1 MKIKDFH
8 TQNEQEWRIIMKKII
23 KNGQGEYIEKKS
35 SFIAHI
41 FNVESE
47 EQAAAIIAEARKKYW
62 DARHNCY
69 AYILG
74 DKGEIQRFSDD
85 GEPSGTAGKPILE
98 VLAGNECSNCLCIIT
113 RYFGG
118 VLLGTGGLIRAY
130 TSAAK
135 EALADCETGVL
146 VDGVRASLDADYNY
160 VGKIQHLCIQNNI
173 TIVNTQYADNVT
185 FEIMMEKQDQ
195 PAFEKSLTELSSGKM
210 SLRDINDV
218 KMYRDDGGALSI

>member
-1 MKIKDFH
+1 
-8 TQNEQEWRIIMKKII
+8 MKKII

-35 SFIAHI
+35 KFIAHI

-47 EQAAAIIAEARKKYW
+47 QQAAAIIAEVKKKYW

-74 DKGEIQRFSDD
+74 NKGEIQRFSDD

-98 VLAGNECSNCLCIIT
+98 VLSGNECSNCLCVVT

-130 TSAAK
+130 TSASK
-135 EALADCETGVL
+135 EALDDCLTGEL
-146 VDGVRASLDADYNY
+146 VEGVHAYLDADYNY
-160 VGKIQHLCIQNNI
+160 VGKIQHLCIQDDI
-173 TIVNTQYADNVT
+173 TVVNTEYSDNVI
-185 FEIMMEKQDQ
+185 FELMMEKQVRQ
-195 PAFEKSLTELSSGKM
+195 KFEKALTEMSSG
-210 SLRDINDV
+210 SIGLREIKEV
-218 KMYRDDGGALSI
+218 KLYRDGRGILSM

>member
-1 MKIKDFH
+1 
-8 TQNEQEWRIIMKKII
+8 MKKII

-35 SFIAHI
+35 KFIAHI

-47 EQAAAIIAEARKKYW
+47 QQAAAIIAEVKKKYW

-74 DKGEIQRFSDD
+74 NKGEIQRFSDD

-98 VLAGNECSNCLCIIT
+98 VLSGNECSNCLCVVT

-130 TSAAK
+130 TSASK
-135 EALADCETGVL
+135 EALDDCLTGEL
-146 VDGVRASLDADYNY
+146 VEGVHAYLDADYNY
-160 VGKIQHLCIQNNI
+160 VGKIQHLCIQDDI
-173 TIVNTQYADNVT
+173 TVVNTEYSDNVI
-185 FEIMMEKQDQ
+185 FELMMEKQVRQ
-195 PAFEKSLTELSSGKM
+195 KFEKALSSG
-210 SLRDINDV
+210 SIGLREIKEV
-218 KMYRDDGGALSI
+218 KMYRDGRGILSL

>member
-1 MKIKDFH
+1 
-8 TQNEQEWRIIMKKII
+8 MKKII

-35 SFIAHI
+35 KFIAHI

-47 EQAAAIIAEARKKYW
+47 QQAAAIIAEAKKKYW

-98 VLAGNECSNCLCIIT
+98 VLSGNECSDCLCIVT

-130 TSAAK
+130 TSASK
-135 EALADCETGVL
+135 EALDDCLTGEL
-146 VDGVRASLDADYNY
+146 VEGVHAYLDADYNY
-160 VGKIQHLCIQNNI
+160 VGKIQHLCIQHDI
-173 TIVNTQYADNVT
+173 TVVSTEYSDNVI
-185 FEIMMEKQDQ
+185 FELMMEKQVLQ
-195 PAFEKSLTELSSGKM
+195 KFEKTLTEMSSGRIG
-210 SLRDINDV
+210 LREIKEV
-218 KMYRDDGGALSI
+218 KMYRDGRGILSL

>member
-1 MKIKDFH
+1 
-8 TQNEQEWRIIMKKII
+8 MKKII

-35 SFIAHI
+35 KFIAHI

-47 EQAAAIIAEARKKYW
+47 QQAAAIIAEVKKKYW

-74 DKGEIQRFSDD
+74 NKGEIQRFSDD

-98 VLAGNECSNCLCIIT
+98 VLSGNECSNCLCIVT

-130 TSAAK
+130 TSASK
-135 EALADCETGVL
+135 EALDDCLTGEL
-146 VDGVRASLDADYNY
+146 VEGVHAYLDADYNY
-160 VGKIQHLCIQNNI
+160 VGKIQHLCTQYDI
-173 TIVNTQYADNVT
+173 TIVNTEYSDNVI
-185 FEIMMEKQDQ
+185 FELMMEKQVRQ
-195 PAFEKSLTELSSGKM
+195 KFEKALTEMSSG
-210 SLRDINDV
+210 SIGLREIKEV
-218 KMYRDDGGALSI
+218 KMYRDGRGILSL

>member
-1 MKIKDFH
+1 
-8 TQNEQEWRIIMKKII
+8 MKKII

-35 SFIAHI
+35 KFIAHI

-47 EQAAAIIAEARKKYW
+47 QQAAAVIAEAKKKYW

-98 VLAGNECSNCLCIIT
+98 VLSGNECSNCLCIVT

-130 TSAAK
+130 TSASK
-135 EALADCETGVL
+135 EALDDCLTGEL
-146 VDGVRASLDADYNY
+146 VEGVHAYLDADYNY
-160 VGKIQHLCIQNNI
+160 VGKIQHLCTQYDI
-173 TIVNTQYADNVT
+173 TVVNTEYSDNVI
-185 FEIMMEKQDQ
+185 FELMMEKQVRQ
-195 PAFEKSLTELSSGKM
+195 KFEKALTEMSSG
-210 SLRDINDV
+210 SIGLREIKEV
-218 KMYRDDGGALSI
+218 KMYRDGRGILSL

>member
-1 MKIKDFH
+1 
-8 TQNEQEWRIIMKKII
+8 MKKII

-35 SFIAHI
+35 RFIAHI

-47 EQAAAIIAEARKKYW
+47 EQASAIIAEVKKKYW

-69 AYILG
+69 AYIIG

-98 VLAGNECSNCLCIIT
+98 VLSGNECNNCLCVVT

-130 TSAAK
+130 TSASK
-135 EALADCETGVL
+135 EALADCVTGTL
-146 VDGVRASLDADYNY
+146 VDGICAYLDADYNY
-160 VGKIQHLCIQNNI
+160 VGKIQHLCIQDDI
-173 TIVNTQYADNVT
+173 TVVNTEYADNVT
-185 FEIMMEKQDQ
+185 FELMMEKQVQ
-195 PAFEKSLTELSSGKM
+195 NRFEKSLTELSSGKM
-210 SLRDINDV
+210 FMRDIKEV
-218 KMYRDDGGALSI
+218 KMYRDSNGVLSI

>member
-1 MKIKDFH
+1 
-8 TQNEQEWRIIMKKII
+8 MKKII

-35 SFIAHI
+35 KFIAHI

-47 EQAAAIIAEARKKYW
+47 QQAAAIIAEAKKKYW

-98 VLAGNECSNCLCIIT
+98 VLSGNECSNCLCIVT

-130 TSAAK
+130 TSASK
-135 EALADCETGVL
+135 EALDDCLTGEL
-146 VDGVRASLDADYNY
+146 VEGVHAYLDADYNY
-160 VGKIQHLCIQNNI
+160 VGKIQHLCIQDDI
-173 TIVNTQYADNVT
+173 TVVNTEYSDNVI
-185 FEIMMEKQDQ
+185 FELMMEKQVRQ
-195 PAFEKSLTELSSGKM
+195 RFEKALTEMSSGRIG
-210 SLRDINDV
+210 LRDINEV
-218 KMYRDDGGALSI
+218 KMYRDDRGILSL

>member
-1 MKIKDFH
+1 
-8 TQNEQEWRIIMKKII
+8 MKKII

-35 SFIAHI
+35 KFIAHI

-47 EQAAAIIAEARKKYW
+47 QQAAAIIAEVKKNYW

-74 DKGEIQRFSDD
+74 NKGEIQRFSDD

-98 VLAGNECSNCLCIIT
+98 VLSGNECSNCLCIVT

-130 TSAAK
+130 TSASK
-135 EALADCETGVL
+135 EALDDCLTGEL
-146 VDGVRASLDADYNY
+146 VEGVHAYLDADYNY
-160 VGKIQHLCIQNNI
+160 VGKIQHLCIQDDI
-173 TIVNTQYADNVT
+173 PVVNTEYSDNVI
-185 FEIMMEKQDQ
+185 FELMMEKQVRQ
-195 PAFEKSLTELSSGKM
+195 KFEKALTEMSSG
-210 SLRDINDV
+210 SIGLREIKEV
-218 KMYRDDGGALSI
+218 KMYRDGRGILSL

>member
-1 MKIKDFH
+1 
-8 TQNEQEWRIIMKKII
+8 MKKII

-35 SFIAHI
+35 KFIAHI

-47 EQAAAIIAEARKKYW
+47 QQAAAIIAEVKKKYW

-74 DKGEIQRFSDD
+74 NKGEIQRFSDD

-98 VLAGNECSNCLCIIT
+98 VLSGNECSNCLCIVT

-130 TSAAK
+130 TSASK
-135 EALADCETGVL
+135 EALDDCLTGEL
-146 VDGVRASLDADYNY
+146 VEGVHAYLDDDYNY
-160 VGKIQHLCIQNNI
+160 VGKIQHLCIQDDI
-173 TIVNTQYADNVT
+173 TVVNTEYSDKVI
-185 FEIMMEKQDQ
+185 FELMMEKQVRQ
-195 PAFEKSLTELSSGKM
+195 KFEKALTEMSSG
-210 SLRDINDV
+210 SIGLREIKEV
-218 KMYRDDGGALSI
+218 KMYRDGRGILSL

>member
-1 MKIKDFH
+1 
-8 TQNEQEWRIIMKKII
+8 MKKII

-35 SFIAHI
+35 KFIAHI

-47 EQAAAIIAEARKKYW
+47 QQAAAIIAEAKKKYW

-74 DKGEIQRFSDD
+74 NKGEIQRFSDD

-98 VLAGNECSNCLCIIT
+98 VLSGNECSNCLCIVT

-130 TSAAK
+130 TSASK
-135 EALADCETGVL
+135 EALDDCLTGEL
-146 VDGVRASLDADYNY
+146 VEGVHAYLDADYNY
-160 VGKIQHLCIQNNI
+160 VGKIQHLCTQYDI
-173 TIVNTQYADNVT
+173 TIVNTEYSDNVI
-185 FEIMMEKQDQ
+185 FELMMEKQVRQ
-195 PAFEKSLTELSSGKM
+195 RFEKALTEMSSGRIL
-210 SLRDINDV
+210 SLIH
-218 KMYRDDGGALSI
+218 I

>member
-1 MKIKDFH
+1 
-8 TQNEQEWRIIMKKII
+8 MKKII

-35 SFIAHI
+35 KFIAHI

-47 EQAAAIIAEARKKYW
+47 QQAAAIIAEVKKKYW

-74 DKGEIQRFSDD
+74 NKGEIQRFSDD

-98 VLAGNECSNCLCIIT
+98 VLSGNECSNCLCIVT

-130 TSAAK
+130 TSASK
-135 EALADCETGVL
+135 EALDDCLTGGL
-146 VDGVRASLDADYNY
+146 VEGVHAYLDADYNY
-160 VGKIQHLCIQNNI
+160 VGKIQHLCIQHDI
-173 TIVNTQYADNVT
+173 TVVSTEYSDNVI
-185 FEIMMEKQDQ
+185 FELMMEKQVLQ
-195 PAFEKSLTELSSGKM
+195 KFEKTLTEMSSGRIG
-210 SLRDINDV
+210 LREIMEV
-218 KMYRDDGGALSI
+218 KMYRDGRGILSL

>member
-1 MKIKDFH
+1 
-8 TQNEQEWRIIMKKII
+8 MKKII

-35 SFIAHI
+35 KFIAHI

-47 EQAAAIIAEARKKYW
+47 QQAAAIIAEAKKKYW

-74 DKGEIQRFSDD
+74 NKGEIQRFSDD

-98 VLAGNECSNCLCIIT
+98 VLSGNECSNCLCIVT

-130 TSAAK
+130 TSASK
-135 EALADCETGVL
+135 EALDDCLTGEL
-146 VDGVRASLDADYNY
+146 VEGVHAYLDADYNY
-160 VGKIQHLCIQNNI
+160 VGKIQHLCIQHDI
-173 TIVNTQYADNVT
+173 TVVSTEYSDNVI
-185 FEIMMEKQDQ
+185 FELMMEKQVLQ
-195 PAFEKSLTELSSGKM
+195 KFEKTLTEMSSGRIG
-210 SLRDINDV
+210 LREIKEV
-218 KMYRDDGGALSI
+218 KMYRDGRGILSL

>member
-1 MKIKDFH
+1 
-8 TQNEQEWRIIMKKII
+8 MKKII

-35 SFIAHI
+35 KFIAHI
-41 FNVESE
+41 FDVESE
-47 EQAAAIIAEARKKYW
+47 QQAAAIIAEVKKKYW

-98 VLAGNECSNCLCIIT
+98 VLSGNECSNCLCIVT

-130 TSAAK
+130 TSASK
-135 EALADCETGVL
+135 EALDDCLTGEL
-146 VDGVRASLDADYNY
+146 VEGVHAYLDADYNY
-160 VGKIQHLCIQNNI
+160 VGKIQHLCIQHDI
-173 TIVNTQYADNVT
+173 TVVSTEYSDNVI
-185 FEIMMEKQDQ
+185 FELMMEKQVLQ
-195 PAFEKSLTELSSGKM
+195 KFEKTLTEMSSGRIG
-210 SLRDINDV
+210 LREIMEV
-218 KMYRDDGGALSI
+218 KMYRDGRGILSL

>member
-1 MKIKDFH
+1 
-8 TQNEQEWRIIMKKII
+8 MKKII

-35 SFIAHI
+35 KFIAHI
-41 FNVESE
+41 FDVESE
-47 EQAAAIIAEARKKYW
+47 QQAAAIIAEVKKKYW

-98 VLAGNECSNCLCIIT
+98 VLSGNECSNCLCIVT

-130 TSAAK
+130 TSASK
-135 EALADCETGVL
+135 EALDDCLTGEL
-146 VDGVRASLDADYNY
+146 VEGVHAYLDADYNY
-160 VGKIQHLCIQNNI
+160 VGKIQHLCIQHDI
-173 TIVNTQYADNVT
+173 TVVSTEYSDNAI
-185 FEIMMEKQDQ
+185 FELMMEKQVLQ
-195 PAFEKSLTELSSGKM
+195 KFEKTLTEMSSGRIG
-210 SLRDINDV
+210 LREIMEV
-218 KMYRDDGGALSI
+218 KMYRDGRGILSL

>member
-1 MKIKDFH
+1 
-8 TQNEQEWRIIMKKII
+8 MKKII

-35 SFIAHI
+35 KFIAHI

-47 EQAAAIIAEARKKYW
+47 QQAAAIIAGVKKKYW

-74 DKGEIQRFSDD
+74 NKGEIQRFSDD

-98 VLAGNECSNCLCIIT
+98 VLSGNECSNCLCIVT

-130 TSAAK
+130 TSASK
-135 EALADCETGVL
+135 EALDDCLTGEL
-146 VDGVRASLDADYNY
+146 VEGVHAYLDADYNY
-160 VGKIQHLCIQNNI
+160 VGKIQHLCIQDDI
-173 TIVNTQYADNVT
+173 TVVNTEYSDNVI
-185 FEIMMEKQDQ
+185 FELMMEKQVRQ
-195 PAFEKSLTELSSGKM
+195 KFEKALTEMSSG
-210 SLRDINDV
+210 SIGLRKIKEV
-218 KMYRDDGGALSI
+218 KMYRDGRGILSL

>member
-1 MKIKDFH
+1 
-8 TQNEQEWRIIMKKII
+8 MKKII

-35 SFIAHI
+35 KFIAHI

-47 EQAAAIIAEARKKYW
+47 QQAAAIIAEVKKKYW

-74 DKGEIQRFSDD
+74 KKGEIQRCSDD

-98 VLAGNECSNCLCIIT
+98 VLSGNECSNCLCIVT

-130 TSAAK
+130 TSASK
-135 EALADCETGVL
+135 EALDDCLTGEL
-146 VDGVRASLDADYNY
+146 VEGVHAYLDADYNY
-160 VGKIQHLCIQNNI
+160 VGKIQHLCIQDDI
-173 TIVNTQYADNVT
+173 TVVNTEYSDKVI
-185 FEIMMEKQDQ
+185 FELMMEKQVRQ
-195 PAFEKSLTELSSGKM
+195 KFEKALTEMSSG
-210 SLRDINDV
+210 SIGLREIKEV
-218 KMYRDDGGALSI
+218 KMYRDGRGILSL

>member
-1 MKIKDFH
+1 
-8 TQNEQEWRIIMKKII
+8 MKKII

-35 SFIAHI
+35 KFIAHI

-47 EQAAAIIAEARKKYW
+47 QQAAAIIAEVKKKYW

-74 DKGEIQRFSDD
+74 NKGEIQRFSDD

-98 VLAGNECSNCLCIIT
+98 VLSGNECSNCLCIVT

-130 TSAAK
+130 TSASK
-135 EALADCETGVL
+135 EALDDCLTGEL
-146 VDGVRASLDADYNY
+146 VEGVHAYLDADYNY
-160 VGKIQHLCIQNNI
+160 VGKIQHLCIQHDI
-173 TIVNTQYADNVT
+173 TVVNTEYSDNVI
-185 FEIMMEKQDQ
+185 FELMMEKQVRQ
-195 PAFEKSLTELSSGKM
+195 KFEKALTEMSSG
-210 SLRDINDV
+210 SIVLREIKEV
-218 KMYRDDGGALSI
+218 KMYRDGRGILSL

>member
-1 MKIKDFH
+1 
-8 TQNEQEWRIIMKKII
+8 MKKII

-35 SFIAHI
+35 KFIAHI

-47 EQAAAIIAEARKKYW
+47 QQAAAIIAEVKKKYW

-74 DKGEIQRFSDD
+74 NKGEIQRFSDD

-98 VLAGNECSNCLCIIT
+98 VLSGNECSNCLCIVT

-130 TSAAK
+130 TSASK
-135 EALADCETGVL
+135 EALDDCLTGEL
-146 VDGVRASLDADYNY
+146 VEGVHAYLDADYNY
-160 VGKIQHLCIQNNI
+160 VGKIQHLCIQDDI
-173 TIVNTQYADNVT
+173 TVVNTEYSDNVI
-185 FEIMMEKQDQ
+185 FELMMEKQVRQ
-195 PAFEKSLTELSSGKM
+195 KFEKALTGNSGVSLKT
-210 SLRDINDV
+210 
-218 KMYRDDGGALSI
+218 

>member
-1 MKIKDFH
+1 
-8 TQNEQEWRIIMKKII
+8 MKKII

-35 SFIAHI
+35 KFIAHI

-47 EQAAAIIAEARKKYW
+47 QQAAAIIAEAKKKYW

-74 DKGEIQRFSDD
+74 NKGEIQRFSDD

-98 VLAGNECSNCLCIIT
+98 VLSGNECSNCLCIVT

-130 TSAAK
+130 TSASK
-135 EALADCETGVL
+135 EALDDCLTGEL
-146 VDGVRASLDADYNY
+146 VEGVHAYLDADYNY
-160 VGKIQHLCIQNNI
+160 VGKIQHLCIQHDI
-173 TIVNTQYADNVT
+173 TVVSTEYSDNVI
-185 FEIMMEKQDQ
+185 FELMMEKQVLQ
-195 PAFEKSLTELSSGKM
+195 KFEKTLTEMSSGRTG
-210 SLRDINDV
+210 LREIKEV
-218 KMYRDDGGALSI
+218 KMYRDGRGILSL

>member
-1 MKIKDFH
+1 
-8 TQNEQEWRIIMKKII
+8 MKKII

-35 SFIAHI
+35 KFIAHI

-47 EQAAAIIAEARKKYW
+47 QQAAAIIAEVKKKYW

-74 DKGEIQRFSDD
+74 NKGEIQRFSDD

-98 VLAGNECSNCLCIIT
+98 VLSGNECSNCLCIVT

-130 TSAAK
+130 TSASK
-135 EALADCETGVL
+135 EALDDCLTGEL
-146 VDGVRASLDADYNY
+146 VEGVHAYLDADYNY
-160 VGKIQHLCIQNNI
+160 VGKIQHLCTQYDI
-173 TIVNTQYADNVT
+173 TIVNTEYSDNVI
-185 FEIMMEKQDQ
+185 FELMMEKQVRQ
-195 PAFEKSLTELSSGKM
+195 RFEKALTEMSSG
-210 SLRDINDV
+210 SIGLREIKEV
-218 KMYRDDGGALSI
+218 KMYRDGRGILSL

>member
-1 MKIKDFH
+1 
-8 TQNEQEWRIIMKKII
+8 MKKII

-35 SFIAHI
+35 KFIAHI

-47 EQAAAIIAEARKKYW
+47 QQAAAIIAEVKKKYW

-98 VLAGNECSNCLCIIT
+98 VLSGNECSNCLCIVT

-130 TSAAK
+130 TSASK
-135 EALADCETGVL
+135 EALDDCLTGEL
-146 VDGVRASLDADYNY
+146 VEGVHAYLDADYNY
-160 VGKIQHLCIQNNI
+160 VGKIQHLCIQHDI
-173 TIVNTQYADNVT
+173 TVVSTEYSDNVI
-185 FEIMMEKQDQ
+185 FELMMEKQVLQ
-195 PAFEKSLTELSSGKM
+195 KFEKTLTEMSSGRIG
-210 SLRDINDV
+210 LREIMEV
-218 KMYRDDGGALSI
+218 KMYRDGRGILSL

>member
-1 MKIKDFH
+1 
-8 TQNEQEWRIIMKKII
+8 MKKII

-35 SFIAHI
+35 KFIAHI

-47 EQAAAIIAEARKKYW
+47 QQAAAIIAEVKKKYW

-74 DKGEIQRFSDD
+74 NKGEIQRFSDD

-98 VLAGNECSNCLCIIT
+98 VLSGNECSNCLCIVT

-130 TSAAK
+130 TSASK
-135 EALADCETGVL
+135 EALDDCLTGEL
-146 VDGVRASLDADYNY
+146 VEGVHAYLDADYNY
-160 VGKIQHLCIQNNI
+160 VGKIQHLCIQDDI
-173 TIVNTQYADNVT
+173 TVVNTEYSDNVI
-185 FEIMMEKQDQ
+185 FELMMEKQVWQ
-195 PAFEKSLTELSSGKM
+195 KFEKALTEMSSG
-210 SLRDINDV
+210 SIGLREIKEV
-218 KMYRDDGGALSI
+218 KMYRDGSGILSL

>member
-1 MKIKDFH
+1 
-8 TQNEQEWRIIMKKII
+8 MKKII

-35 SFIAHI
+35 KFIAHI

-47 EQAAAIIAEARKKYW
+47 QQAAAIIAEVKKKYW

-74 DKGEIQRFSDD
+74 NKGEIQRFSDD

-98 VLAGNECSNCLCIIT
+98 VLSGNECSNCLCIVT

-130 TSAAK
+130 TSASK
-135 EALADCETGVL
+135 EALDDCLTGEL
-146 VDGVRASLDADYNY
+146 VEGVHAYLDADYNY
-160 VGKIQHLCIQNNI
+160 VGKIQHLCIQDDI
-173 TIVNTQYADNVT
+173 TVVNTEYSDNVI
-185 FEIMMEKQDQ
+185 FELMMEKQVRQ
-195 PAFEKSLTELSSGKM
+195 KFEKALKEM
-210 SLRDINDV
+210 SAGSIGLREIKEG
-218 KMYRDDGGALSI
+218 KMYREGRGIVSL

>member
-1 MKIKDFH
+1 
-8 TQNEQEWRIIMKKII
+8 MKKII

-35 SFIAHI
+35 KFIAHI

-47 EQAAAIIAEARKKYW
+47 QQAAAVIAEAKKKYW

-98 VLAGNECSNCLCIIT
+98 VLSGNECSNCLCIVT

-130 TSAAK
+130 TSASK
-135 EALADCETGVL
+135 EALDDCLTGEL
-146 VDGVRASLDADYNY
+146 VEGVHAYLDADYNY
-160 VGKIQHLCIQNNI
+160 VGKIQHLCIQDDI
-173 TIVNTQYADNVT
+173 TVVNTEYSDNVI
-185 FEIMMEKQDQ
+185 FELMMEKQVRQ
-195 PAFEKSLTELSSGKM
+195 KFEKALTELSSG
-210 SLRDINDV
+210 SIGLREIKEV
-218 KMYRDDGGALSI
+218 KMYRDGRGILSL

>member
-1 MKIKDFH
+1 
-8 TQNEQEWRIIMKKII
+8 MKKII

-35 SFIAHI
+35 KFIAHI

-47 EQAAAIIAEARKKYW
+47 QQAAAIIAEVKKKYW

-74 DKGEIQRFSDD
+74 NKGEIQRFSDD

-98 VLAGNECSNCLCIIT
+98 VLSGNECSNCLCVVT

-130 TSAAK
+130 TSASK
-135 EALADCETGVL
+135 EALDDCLTGEL
-146 VDGVRASLDADYNY
+146 VEGVHAYLDADYNY
-160 VGKIQHLCIQNNI
+160 VGKIQHLCIQDDI
-173 TIVNTQYADNVT
+173 TVVNTEYSDNVI
-185 FEIMMEKQDQ
+185 FELMMEKQVRQ
-195 PAFEKSLTELSSGKM
+195 IGRAH
-210 SLRDINDV
+210 V
-218 KMYRDDGGALSI
+218 

>member
-1 MKIKDFH
+1 
-8 TQNEQEWRIIMKKII
+8 MKKII

-35 SFIAHI
+35 KFIAHI

-47 EQAAAIIAEARKKYW
+47 QQAAAVIAEAKKKYW

-98 VLAGNECSNCLCIIT
+98 VLSGNECSNCLCIVT

-130 TSAAK
+130 TSASK
-135 EALADCETGVL
+135 EALDDCLTGEL
-146 VDGVRASLDADYNY
+146 VEGVHAYLDADYNY
-160 VGKIQHLCIQNNI
+160 VGKIQHLCIQDDI
-173 TIVNTQYADNVT
+173 TVVNTEYSDNVI
-185 FEIMMEKQDQ
+185 FELMMEKQVRQ
-195 PAFEKSLTELSSGKM
+195 RFEKALTEMSSG
-210 SLRDINDV
+210 SIGLRDIKEV
-218 KMYRDDGGALSI
+218 KMYRDGRGILSL

>member
-1 MKIKDFH
+1 
-8 TQNEQEWRIIMKKII
+8 MKKII

-35 SFIAHI
+35 KFIAHI

-47 EQAAAIIAEARKKYW
+47 QQAAAVIAEAKKKYW

-98 VLAGNECSNCLCIIT
+98 VLSGNECSNCLCIVT

-130 TSAAK
+130 TSASK
-135 EALADCETGVL
+135 EALDDCLTGEL
-146 VDGVRASLDADYNY
+146 VEGVHAYLDADYNY
-160 VGKIQHLCIQNNI
+160 VGKIQHLCIQDDI
-173 TIVNTQYADNVT
+173 TVVNTEYSDNVI
-185 FEIMMEKQDQ
+185 FELMMEKQVRQ
-195 PAFEKSLTELSSGKM
+195 RFEKALTEMSSGRIG
-210 SLRDINDV
+210 LRDINEV
-218 KMYRDDGGALSI
+218 KMYRDGRGILSL

>member
-1 MKIKDFH
+1 M
-8 TQNEQEWRIIMKKII
+8 RKII
-23 KNGQGEYIEKKS
+23 KNGQREYIEKKS
-35 SFIAHI
+35 KFIAHI

-47 EQAAAIIAEARKKYW
+47 QQAAVIIAEVKKKYW

-98 VLAGNECSNCLCIIT
+98 VLSGNECSNCLCIVT

-130 TSAAK
+130 TSASK
-135 EALADCETGVL
+135 EALDDCLTGEL
-146 VDGVRASLDADYNY
+146 VEGVHAYLDADYNY
-160 VGKIQHLCIQNNI
+160 VGKIQHLCIQHDI
-173 TIVNTQYADNVT
+173 TIVSTDYSDNVI
-185 FEIMMEKQDQ
+185 FELMMEKQVLQ
-195 PAFEKSLTELSSGKM
+195 KFEKTLTEMSSGRIG
-210 SLRDINDV
+210 LREIKEV
-218 KMYRDDGGALSI
+218 KMYRDGRGILSL

>member
-1 MKIKDFH
+1 
-8 TQNEQEWRIIMKKII
+8 MKKII

-35 SFIAHI
+35 KFIAHI

-47 EQAAAIIAEARKKYW
+47 QQAAAIIAEVKKKYW

-74 DKGEIQRFSDD
+74 NKGEIQRFSDD

-98 VLAGNECSNCLCIIT
+98 VLSGNECSNCLCIVT

-130 TSAAK
+130 TSASK
-135 EALADCETGVL
+135 EALDDCLTGEL
-146 VDGVRASLDADYNY
+146 VEGVHAYLDSDYNY
-160 VGKIQHLCIQNNI
+160 VGKIQHLCTQDDI
-173 TIVNTQYADNVT
+173 TVVNTEYSDNVI
-185 FEIMMEKQDQ
+185 FELMMEKQVRQ
-195 PAFEKSLTELSSGKM
+195 KFEKALTEMSSG
-210 SLRDINDV
+210 SIGLREIKEV
-218 KMYRDDGGALSI
+218 KMYRDGRGILSL

>member
-1 MKIKDFH
+1 
-8 TQNEQEWRIIMKKII
+8 MKKII

-35 SFIAHI
+35 KFIAHI

-47 EQAAAIIAEARKKYW
+47 QQAAAIIAEVKKKYW

-74 DKGEIQRFSDD
+74 NKGEIQRFSDD

-98 VLAGNECSNCLCIIT
+98 VLSGNECSNCLCVVT

-130 TSAAK
+130 TSASK
-135 EALADCETGVL
+135 EALDDCLTGEL
-146 VDGVRASLDADYNY
+146 VEGVHAYLDADYNY
-160 VGKIQHLCIQNNI
+160 VGEIQHLCIQDDI
-173 TIVNTQYADNVT
+173 TVVNTEYSDNVI
-185 FEIMMEKQDQ
+185 FELMMEKQVRQ
-195 PAFEKSLTELSSGKM
+195 KFEKALTEMSSG
-210 SLRDINDV
+210 SIGLREIKEV
-218 KMYRDDGGALSI
+218 KMYRDGRGILSM